1 MTALQLPDLARPDA
15 GTTLIS
21 EWIVDT
27 PDRQD
32 RAARALLGEW
42 EELSAGFRP
51 EAFLR
56 LSCFASADGRALLSI
71 AQWTDD
77 EAHLA
82 FVRAHRA
89 EMIGRIDRE
98 VPGIRRP
105 GLVRYRPAHTVVP
118 DGTGGDPAGAV
129 VVGRSGSEPGPPA
142 PQWAEATA
150 ARLRTAPPP
159 GMGTAHVLVSRDGK
173 HGLFYA
179 PLAHAE
185 AVAGARPYR
194 LLGAVAGPRDGARPA
209 GGTSQE
215 SGTGPADGTGRADGT
230 GPADGGPLP

>member
-1 MTALQLPDLARPDA
+1 MTILQLPDLARPDA

-32 RAARALLGEW
+32 RASRALLGEW
-42 EELSAGFRP
+42 EELSSGLRP

-71 AQWTDD
+71 AQWTSD

-82 FVRAHRA
+82 FVRAHRS

-105 GLVRYRPAHTVVP
+105 GLVRYRLAHTVVA
-118 DGTGGDPAGAV
+118 DGTGGDTAGTV
-129 VVGRSGSEPGPPA
+129 VVGRSGGEGPPA
-142 PQWAEATA
+142 PQWAESTA
-150 ARLRTAPPP
+150 ARLRAAPPP
-159 GMGTAHVLVSRDGK
+159 GLGTAHVFVSLDGA

-179 PLAHAE
+179 PMAGADG
-185 AVAGARPYR
+185 VPGARPHR
-194 LLGAVAGPRDGARPA
+194 LLGAVAGPE
-209 GGTSQE
+209 GGGSA
-215 SGTGPADGTGRADGT
+215 P
-230 GPADGGPLP
+230 